1 MMSKKSLCSLVAISL
16 GGWLWVVPI
25 AGAAEVA
32 VSDAEAARKAVR
44 DAAPGDVIVLSSGE
58 WRDVDLRLDGEGT
71 AELPI
76 TIRAAEAGG
85 TIFAGASRVRLGG
98 SYLVL
103 SGVKLHNLSGA
114 QADWL
119 EFRIDSKRRA
129 SHCRVTDC
137 AFTEDADFAAEKE
150 NRWIGIYG
158 EGNRLDHCRIEGK
171 KNKGASVV
179 VWLGEEDKGQHLIQ
193 RNYFGPRP
201 RLGKNGGETLRVG
214 ASESSMQTANCL
226 VEENLFFQCDGETEC
241 ISNKSCGNIYRGNTF
256 QQVQGTLTLRHGNDC
271 IVEDNV
277 FLGEKRSQTGGIRV
291 IGEGHVV
298 RNNALFDLEG
308 DGFRSAITI
317 LRGLPKS
324 PLNGYFPVVR
334 AVISGNR
341 IENCKHSLVIGYHDE
356 DDATVPPRDC
366 EFTGNVIVARE
377 GQAAVSV
384 LSALEGAT
392 WKDNVVSGSLEGIEA
407 QEGLAIGKPDPAPA
421 PNALTRETL
430 GLSEWMWK

>member
-1 MMSKKSLCSLVAISL
+1 
-16 GGWLWVVPI
+16 
-25 AGAAEVA
+25 
-32 VSDAEAARKAVR
+32 
-44 DAAPGDVIVLSSGE
+44 
-58 WRDVDLRLDGEGT
+58 
-71 AELPI
+71 
-76 TIRAAEAGG
+76 
-85 TIFAGASRVRLGG
+85 
-98 SYLVL
+98 
-103 SGVKLHNLSGA
+103 
-114 QADWL
+114 
-119 EFRIDSKRRA
+119 
-129 SHCRVTDC
+129 
-137 AFTEDADFAAEKE
+137 
-150 NRWIGIYG
+150 
-158 EGNRLDHCRIEGK
+158 
-171 KNKGASVV
+171 
-179 VWLGEEDKGQHLIQ
+179 
-193 RNYFGPRP
+193 
-201 RLGKNGGETLRVG
+201 
-214 ASESSMQTANCL
+214 MQTANCL